1 MNTSKI
7 VLVTGASSG
16 IGEATARRLAAAGH
30 HVVLGARRVD
40 RLARLVA
47 ELKEAGHDAEYAEL
61 DVTDLASVRAV
72 VDDVLARH
80 GRVDVLV
87 NNAGIMPLSLVE
99 DLRVD
104 DWNRMIDVNLRGVLH
119 GIAAVLPS
127 MREHRSGQIIN
138 VASTAAN
145 RVDPTGVVYSATK
158 YAVRAVSEGLRQE
171 TPDVRVTVV
180 CPGLTRTELTHSGG
194 TDRLQDAVRDA
205 VGEVGLDSSAIA
217 DAICYAVDQ
226 PEGVDV
232 NELIVRSTASL
243 QG

>member
-1 MNTSKI
+1 MSTSKI
-7 VLVTGASSG
+7 VLITGASSG
-16 IGEATARRLAAAGH
+16 IGEATARRLAASGH

-40 RLARLVA
+40 RLARLTA
-47 ELKEAGHDAEYAEL
+47 ELKEAGYDAEYTEL
-61 DVTDLASVRAV
+61 DVTDLDSVRGV

-80 GRVDVLV
+80 GRLDVLV
-87 NNAGIMPLSLVE
+87 NNAGIMPLSMVE
-99 DLRVD
+99 ELRVNE
-104 DWNRMIDVNLRGVLH
+104 WNAMIDVNLRGVLH

-127 MREHRSGQIIN
+127 MRERRSGQIVN

-145 RVDPTGVVYSATK
+145 RVDPTGVVYAATK

-171 TPDVRVTVV
+171 TPDIRVTVV

-194 TDRLQDAVRDA
+194 TDHLQDAIRDA
-205 VGEVGLDSSAIA
+205 LSAVGLDASAIA
-217 DAICYAVDQ
+217 DAIGYAVDQ

>member
-1 MNTSKI
+1 MSTSKI
-7 VLVTGASSG
+7 ILITGASSG
-16 IGEATARRLAAAGH
+16 IGEATARRLAPAGH

-40 RLARLVA
+40 RLAALVA

-61 DVTDLASVRAV
+61 DVTDLDSVRGV
-72 VDDVLARH
+72 VDDILARH
-80 GRVDVLV
+80 GRLDVLV
-87 NNAGIMPLSLVE
+87 NNAGVMPLSMVE
-99 DLRVD
+99 ELRVD
-104 DWNRMIDVNLRGVLH
+104 DWNRMIDVNLRGVLY
-119 GIAAVLPS
+119 GIAAALPS
-127 MREHRSGQIIN
+127 MRERRSGQIVN

-171 TPDVRVTVV
+171 TPDIRVTVV

-194 TDRLQDAVRDA
+194 TDQVQDAIREALGV
-205 VGEVGLDSSAIA
+205 VGLNASAIA
-217 DAICYAVDQ
+217 DAIGYAVDQ

>member
-1 MNTSKI
+1 MDGSKI

-30 HVVLGARRVD
+30 HVVLGARRTD
-40 RLARLVA
+40 RLAQLVA
-47 ELKEAGHDAEYAEL
+47 ELKEAGHEAEYAQL
-61 DVTDLASVRAV
+61 DVTDLENVRAV
-72 VDDVLARH
+72 VTDVLTRH

-87 NNAGIMPLSLVE
+87 NNAGIMPLSMVE

-127 MREHRSGQIIN
+127 MRERRSGHIVN
-138 VASTAAN
+138 VASTAAD

-171 TPDVRVTVV
+171 TADIRVTLVN
-180 CPGLTRTELTHSGG
+180 PGLTRTELTNSGG
-194 TDRLQDAVRDA
+194 APELQDAVRNA
-205 VGEVGLDSSAIA
+205 LATAGLDACAIA
-217 DAICYAVDQ
+217 AAIEYAVDQ
-226 PEGVDV
+226 PDGVDV
-232 NELIVRSTASL
+232 NEIIVRSTASL